1 MESLSNNNTQNLNG
15 IIKGNEHYYYLKV
28 YHEDTDGGQIVYHTN
43 YLKYFERARTS
54 LLNLLN
60 IDQVD
65 LRKNHNI
72 NLVVRKAELIWLKPA
87 LFNDTILI
95 KSCLKYAKNTSI
107 TINQLAYRFLGVG
120 KKNELLVSGIIQIVA
135 INREFKVKR
144 INPILN
150 NEFFKINNLNL

>member
-1 MESLSNNNTQNLNG
+1 MKSIINNLQNLDG
-15 IIKGNEHYYYLKV
+15 IIQGNEHYYYLRV
-28 YHEDTDGGQIVYHTN
+28 YSEDTDAGQIVYHTN

-72 NLVVRKAELIWLKPA
+72 NLVVRKADLIWHKPA
-87 LFNDTILI
+87 FFNDTILI

-107 TINQLAYRFLGVG
+107 TINQQACRFSGMG
-120 KKNELLVSGIIQIVA
+120 RRNELLVSGTIQIVA
-135 INREFKVKR
+135 INFDFKVKR
-144 INPILN
+144 INQILN
-150 NEFFKINNLNL
+150 CKFFQNK

>member
-1 MESLSNNNTQNLNG
+1 MKLILNNNLQNLDG
-15 IIKGNEHYYYLKV
+15 IIQGHEHHYYLKV
-28 YHEDTDGGQIVYHTN
+28 YYEDTDAGQIVYHTN

-72 NLVVRKAELIWLKPA
+72 NLVVRKADLIWHKPA
-87 LFNDTILI
+87 LLNDTILI

-107 TINQLAYRFLGVG
+107 TISQQACRFSGVG
-120 KKNELLVSGIIQIVA
+120 VENQLLVSGTIQIVA
-135 INREFKVKR
+135 INLDFKVKR
-144 INPILN
+144 INQILN
-150 NEFFKINNLNL
+150 CKFFQNK

>member
-1 MESLSNNNTQNLNG
+1 MKTTYDNYQNLDG
-15 IIKGNEHYYYLKV
+15 IIRGNEHNYYLRV
-28 YHEDTDGGQIVYHTN
+28 YYEDTDAGQIVYHTN

-60 IDQVD
+60 IDQVN

-72 NLVVRKAELIWLKPA
+72 NLVVRKADLMWHKPA

-107 TINQLAYRFLGVG
+107 TIDQLAYRCLN
-120 KKNELLVSGIIQIVA
+120 KEKIELLVSGIIQIVA
-135 INREFKVKR
+135 INKEFKVKR
-144 INPILN
+144 INQILN
-150 NEFFKINNLNL
+150 SKFFKNK

>member
-1 MESLSNNNTQNLNG
+1 MKYIYNNNVHNLEG
-15 IIKGNEHYYYLKV
+15 VIHGNEHYYYLKV
-28 YHEDTDGGQIVYHTN
+28 YHEDTDTGQIVYHTN

-65 LRKNHNI
+65 LRNNHNV
-72 NLVVRKAELIWLKPA
+72 NLVVRKANLMWHKPA
-87 LFNDTILI
+87 IFNDTILI

-107 TINQLAYRFLGVG
+107 TIDQIAYRLLGTG
-120 KKNELLVSGIIQIVA
+120 KKNELLVSGTIQIVA

-144 INPILN
+144 INQILIN
-150 NEFFKINNLNL
+150 KFFKNK

>member
-1 MESLSNNNTQNLNG
+1 MKLINNNLQNLDG
-15 IIKGNEHYYYLKV
+15 IIQGNEHYYYLRV
-28 YHEDTDGGQIVYHTN
+28 YYEDTDAGQIVYHTN

-60 IDQVD
+60 IDQVY

-72 NLVVRKAELIWLKPA
+72 NLVVRKADLIWHKPA

-107 TINQLAYRFLGVG
+107 TIYQEALRYCEI
-120 KKNELLVSGIIQIVA
+120 KEKDELLVSGTIQIVA
-135 INREFKVKR
+135 INKEFKVKR
-144 INPILN
+144 INKILKSN
-150 NEFFKINNLNL
+150 FFQNE

>member
-1 MESLSNNNTQNLNG
+1 MKSMYNNNLQNLDG
-15 IIKGNEHYYYLKV
+15 IIQGNEHHYYLKV
-28 YHEDTDGGQIVYHTN
+28 YYEDTDAGQIVYHTN

-65 LRKNHNI
+65 LSKKYNI
-72 NLVVRKAELIWLKPA
+72 NLVVRKADLIWHKPA

-107 TINQLAYRFLGVG
+107 TIFQQAFRFCEIEEI
-120 KKNELLVSGIIQIVA
+120 NELLVSGTIQIVA
-135 INREFKVKR
+135 INKEFKVK
-144 INPILN
+144 
-150 NEFFKINNLNL
+150 KINKILTSKFFQNK

>member
-1 MESLSNNNTQNLNG
+1 MKSINNNLQNLDG
-15 IIKGNEHYYYLKV
+15 IIQGNEHYYSLRV
-28 YHEDTDGGQIVYHTN
+28 YYEDTDAGQIVYHTN

-65 LRKNHNI
+65 LRKNHKI
-72 NLVVRKAELIWLKPA
+72 NLVVRKADLIWHKPA

-107 TINQLAYRFLGVG
+107 TINQLAYRSLNME
-120 KKNELLVSGIIQIVA
+120 KIELLVSGTIQIVA
-135 INREFKVKR
+135 INLDFKVKR
-144 INPILN
+144 INQILN
-150 NEFFKINNLNL
+150 CKFFQNK

>member
-1 MESLSNNNTQNLNG
+1 MKYIYNNNVQNLEG
-15 IIKGNEHYYYLKV
+15 VIHGNEHYYYLKV
-28 YHEDTDGGQIVYHTN
+28 YHEDTDAGQIVYHTN

-65 LRKNHNI
+65 LRTNHNI
-72 NLVVRKAELIWLKPA
+72 NLVVRKANLIWHKPA

-107 TINQLAYRFLGVG
+107 TIDQLAYRVLSTE
-120 KKNELLVSGIIQIVA
+120 KKNELLVSGTIQIVA

-144 INPILN
+144 INQILINKFFN
-150 NEFFKINNLNL
+150 NK